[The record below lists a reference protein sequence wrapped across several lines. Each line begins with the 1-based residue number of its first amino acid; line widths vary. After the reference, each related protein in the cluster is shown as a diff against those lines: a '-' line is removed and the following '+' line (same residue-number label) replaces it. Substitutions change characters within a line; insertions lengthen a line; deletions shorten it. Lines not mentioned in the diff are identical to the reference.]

1 MAAEALMLQ
10 ICAFVLLAAGL
21 GLWWLRYAYAAML
34 IIPWLTRV
42 QLVLMPVFI
51 LICCRDVRAVREEGR

>member
-34 IIPWLTRV
+34 IIPWLMRV

-51 LICCRDVRAVREEGR
+51 LVCCRDIRAVHEEGR